1 MEVPLAYFPKDNPK
15 DRAAF
20 YGDPALGQVAK
31 QLVWYNP
38 PFKMT
43 YEGKPINAKGF
54 QFHVKAV
61 KQLDQAFQR
70 IWKEC
75 NFDQKTVDK
84 HGLSDFCGSYV
95 HRKIRGREN
104 ERDAWS
110 SHAYG
115 AAIDIHADGN
125 ELGNKHGNMP
135 AFAVAA
141 FEDAGFRWGGRYTKR
156 QDWMHFEGVDNGR
169 QITTPIA
176 TPATPVEVKPAP
188 TPVANTPAP
197 AAKPGWLGA
206 LINAVAGAFKKKA

>member
-1 MEVPLAYFPKDNPK
+1 MAYFPADNPK
-15 DRAAF
+15 ARAAF
-20 YGDPALGQVAK
+20 YGDPALGQVAR
-31 QLVWYNP
+31 QLEYYKP

-43 YEGKPINAKGF
+43 YEGKPINPKGF
-54 QFHVKAV
+54 LFHKKAI

-75 NFDQKTVDK
+75 NYDQKTVDK

-95 HRKIRGREN
+95 HRKIRGRES

-169 QITTPIA
+169 
-176 TPATPVEVKPAP
+176 PVVAAP
-188 TPVANTPAP
+188 TQSTPVANTTPSAP
-197 AAKPGWLGA
+197 IATTPTPTPTKSGGWLAA
-206 LINAVAGAFKKKA
+206 LLGVFKKKV